1 MLNTGTE
8 PDLHREASWAV
19 PNAWR
24 TMYIVVFIALCVGF
38 GILAGIEFDDR
49 GRWTE
54 EPFSTLTQVVI
65 SSGSA
70 SGLLSL
76 LVTEIGR
83 AIVLFS
89 VWLEKKLNENL
100 EKSRERL
107 RKEARNE
114 GIEYGRTVGLLE
126 SQGKQPPP
134 PPWEKNGDE
143 QSN

>member
-1 MLNTGTE
+1 MV
-8 PDLHREASWAV
+8 S
-19 PNAWR
+19 
-24 TMYIVVFIALCVGF
+24 IALCVGF
-38 GILAGIEFDDR
+38 GFLAGIEFDDR
-49 GRWTE
+49 GRWTK
-54 EPFSTLTQVVI
+54 EPFTTLTQVVI
-65 SSGSA
+65 STGSA

-83 AIVLFS
+83 TIVLFS

-100 EKSRERL
+100 EKSREHTRE
-107 RKEARNE
+107 KARNEVRNEERSKAREEGRSE

-134 PPWEKNGDE
+134 PPWGKNGDE